1 MKMLA
6 IAALA
11 SFALVGPGL
20 AQTSTTPGGATKMSR
35 ADCTSEWSRLDAS
48 KAGSVAQSQSQNM
61 ISDFSS
67 ADTDKDGKLSQTEF
81 MSACD
86 KGLVR
91 SSSTGTGTGSRGIS
105 GSDPTPGSTPG
116 QEAGA
121 SSGGS
126 RVALLPPPCQ
136 RPHWLNTT

>member
-6 IAALA
+6 VAALA
-11 SFALVGPGL
+11 SFALVAPGF
-20 AQTSTTPGGATKMSR
+20 AQTSTSPGGATKMSQ

-48 KAGSVAQSQSQNM
+48 NTGSVGQPQAQNM

-67 ADTDKDGKLSQTEF
+67 ADTDKDGKLSRTEF

-105 GSDPTPGSTPG
+105 GSDTTPGSTPG
-116 QEAGA
+116 TSTTPG
-121 SSGGS
+121 SSTS
-126 RVALLPPPCQ
+126 PRS
-136 RPHWLNTT
+136 TTK

>member
-6 IAALA
+6 FAALA
-11 SFALVGPGL
+11 SFALVGPVL
-20 AQTSTTPGGATKMSR
+20 AQTSTSPAGATKMSQ

-48 KAGSVAQSQSQNM
+48 KAGSVGQSQAQN

-91 SSSTGTGTGSRGIS
+91 SSSTGTGAGSRGIS
-105 GSDPTPGSTPG
+105 GSDTTPGSTPG
-116 QEAGA
+116 T
-121 SSGGS
+121 STTPGS
-126 RVALLPPPCQ
+126 
-136 RPHWLNTT
+136 TTK